1 MKFFHS
7 KASQRKRKN
16 FIQGI
21 SDHENNWVE
30 ENEEIV
36 GVAIDC
42 FENMFKAGECDRM
55 EERLDAV
62 HCRIT
67 PNMQQ
72 ILSSEFSVEEIK
84 VAVFQIGLTKALR
97 PDGMNA
103 IFYKKILAYCWG

>member
-1 MKFFHS
+1 M
-7 KASQRKRKN
+7 
-16 FIQGI
+16 
-21 SDHENNWVE
+21 E
-30 ENEEIV
+30 ENEEIA

-55 EERLDAV
+55 EECLHAV

-72 ILSSEFSVEEIK
+72 ILSSEFSAEEIK
-84 VAVFQIGLTKALR
+84 VAVFQIGPTEALR